1 MPIVNI
7 LKRASSYIYGSEDE
21 NDSEMKYS
29 DNEILFCK
37 NNVCVHPP
45 TMARQEYDVV
55 HHPGYLTVTTK
66 TFIDQYNNAKRPTL
80 FLNWIPNTTLR
91 KCPSTVE
98 NNVTDELKQHFHE
111 PQEIKQ
117 NGKNIELHSN
127 ESTIIN
133 QSPVI
138 NNHLV
143 TQTCRNTNPFL
154 EPYPVDEINLEVA
167 RAIDLSESLSMSSVS
182 DKLSSLSA
190 ELSPQRPAEEE
201 PQFCDEQEP
210 LLRPGDTEPAVTFPE
225 SIPEDDHSVTSVSIT
240 IADPLIENIAA
251 VKEDTF
257 MRSVSVSSCE
267 DSISPNWMSTPE
279 LFALKHNLSFPE
291 SVSASPVLTRK
302 MPLKCRR

>member
-21 NDSEMKYS
+21 NDTEMKYS

-98 NNVTDELKQHFHE
+98 NNVTDELKQHFNE

-117 NGKNIELHSN
+117 YVKNGDVQRIE
-127 ESTIIN
+127 
-133 QSPVI
+133 SPVI
-138 NNHLV
+138 NNPLLN
-143 TQTCRNTNPFL
+143 QTYRNTNPFL
-154 EPYPVDEINLEVA
+154 EPYPVDQITPEVV
-167 RAIDLSESLSMSSVS
+167 RPIDLSESLSMSSVS

-190 ELSPQRPAEEE
+190 ELSPQRQPEEE

-210 LLRPGDTEPAVTFPE
+210 LLRPGDTEPAVTFSE
-225 SIPEDDHSVTSVSIT
+225 SIPEDDHSVTSVNIT
-240 IADPLIENIAA
+240 IADPLIENIQAI
-251 VKEDTF
+251 KEDTF

-267 DSISPNWMSTPE
+267 DSLSPNWMSTPE
-279 LFALKHNLSFPE
+279 LFALKHNLTFPE
-291 SVSASPVLTRK
+291 SVSASPIMTRK